1 MQLYSFF
8 NSSTSYRVR
17 ISLALKGLPA
27 DYHGVNIRT
36 GEHRAADY
44 AALNAARVVPTL
56 VDGDFTLGQSMA
68 ILDYLDQRHPEP
80 RLIPLEP
87 RLRARVLELANVIA
101 CDMHPV
107 NNLRILK
114 YLQGP
119 LALSAAQ
126 KDAWYAHWAA
136 EGFEAVERLL
146 ARHGGEGEGEG
157 EGGQGP
163 WCFGAAPTL
172 ADVCLVPQVANALRA
187 GCDLTPYARVMA
199 VHAHAEQ
206 HPAFIAARP
215 QAQPDYQ
222 P

>member
-17 ISLALKGLPA
+17 IALALKGLPA

-44 AALNAARVVPTL
+44 AELNAARVVPTL
-56 VDGDFTLGQSMA
+56 VDGDFALGQSMA

-146 ARHGGEGEGEG
+146 ERHGGTG
-157 EGGQGP
+157 EGGKGP

>member
-17 ISLALKGLPA
+17 IALALKGLSA

-36 GEHRAADY
+36 GEHRVEDY
-44 AALNAARVVPTL
+44 AELNPARAVPTL
-56 VDGDFTLGQSMA
+56 VDGDFALGQSLA
-68 ILDYLDQRHPEP
+68 IIDYLDQIHPAP
-80 RLIPLEP
+80 RLVPLEP
-87 RLRARVLELANVIA
+87 RLRARVLELACVVA

-126 KDAWYAHWAA
+126 KDAWYAHWVA
-136 EGFEAVERLL
+136 EGFDAVERLL
-146 ARHGGEGEGEG
+146 AGRGGD
-157 EGGQGP
+157 GGSGSGP
-163 WCFGAAPTL
+163 WCFGEQPTL
-172 ADVCLVPQVANALRA
+172 ADVCLVPQVANAQRA
-187 GCDLTPYARVMA
+187 GCDLSPYVRTLA
-199 VHAHAEQ
+199 VYAHAQQ

-215 QAQPDYQ
+215 QTQPDYQ

>member
-17 ISLALKGLPA
+17 IALALKGLPA
-27 DYHGVNIRT
+27 AYHGVNIRT

-44 AALNAARVVPTL
+44 AGLNAARVVPTL
-56 VDGDFTLGQSMA
+56 MDGDFALGQSMA

-87 RLRARVLELANVIA
+87 GLRARVLELANVIA

-146 ARHGGEGEGEG
+146 ARHGGEG
-157 EGGQGP
+157 P
-163 WCFGAAPTL
+163 WCFGDAPTL

-187 GCDLTPYARVMA
+187 GCDLAPYQRVRA
-199 VHAHAEQ
+199 VHAHAQQ

>member
-17 ISLALKGLPA
+17 IALALKGLDA
-27 DYHGVNIRT
+27 QYHGVDIRA
-36 GEHRAADY
+36 GAHRAGDY
-44 AALNAARVVPTL
+44 AGLNPSRSVPTL
-56 VDGDFTLGQSMA
+56 VDDGFALGQSMA
-68 ILDYLDQRHPEP
+68 ILDYLDQRVPEP

-87 RLRARVLELANVIA
+87 RLRARVLELAHAIA

-119 LALSAAQ
+119 LGLTAAQ
-126 KDAWYAHWAA
+126 KDAWYAHWVA
-136 EGFEAVERLL
+136 EGFTAVERLL
-146 ARHGGEGEGEG
+146 ERDGH
-157 EGGQGP
+157 GP
-163 WCFGAAPTL
+163 WCFGDQPTA

-187 GCDLTPYARVMA
+187 GCDLAPYARVMA
-199 VHAHAEQ
+199 VHAHAGG

-215 QAQPDYQ
+215 QAQPDHQ

>member
-17 ISLALKGLPA
+17 IALALKGLPA
-27 DYHGVNIRT
+27 DYRSVNIRT
-36 GEHRAADY
+36 GEHRAQDY
-44 AALNAARVVPTL
+44 AGLNPSRSVPTL
-56 VDGDFTLGQSMA
+56 VDGDFALGQSLA
-68 ILDYLDQRHPEP
+68 IIDYLDQLHPVP
-80 RLIPLEP
+80 RLLPLEP
-87 RLRARVLELANVIA
+87 RLRARVLELACVVA

-126 KDAWYAHWAA
+126 KDAWYAHWVA

-146 ARHGGEGEGEG
+146 AGRGGD
-157 EGGQGP
+157 GGGGSGP
-163 WCFGAAPTL
+163 WCFGDQPTL
-172 ADVCLVPQVANALRA
+172 ADVCLVPQVANAQRA
-187 GCDLTPYARVMA
+187 GCDLTPYVRTLA
-199 VHAHAEQ
+199 VYAHAQQ

>member
-17 ISLALKGLPA
+17 IALALKGLPA
-27 DYHGVNIRT
+27 DYHGVNIRN
-36 GEHRAADY
+36 GEHRAPGY
-44 AALNAARVVPTL
+44 AALNPSRAVPLL
-56 VDGDFTLGQSMA
+56 VDGDFALGQSMA

-87 RLRARVLELANVIA
+87 RLRARVLELAHAIA

-119 LALSAAQ
+119 LGLSAAQ

-136 EGFEAVERLL
+136 EGFEALEGLL
-146 ARHGGEGEGEG
+146 ALHGGG
-157 EGGQGP
+157 GP
-163 WCFGAAPTL
+163 WCFGSQPTA

-187 GCDLTPYARVMA
+187 GCALDAYPRVMA
-199 VHAHAEQ
+199 VRAHAQQ

-215 QAQPDYQ
+215 QEQPDHQ

>member
-17 ISLALKGLPA
+17 IALALKGLPA
-27 DYHGVNIRT
+27 DYLGVNIRT
-36 GEHRAADY
+36 GEHRAPAY
-44 AALNAARVVPTL
+44 AELNPSRAVPTL
-56 VDGDFTLGQSMA
+56 VDGDFALGQSMA

-80 RLIPLEP
+80 RLVPLEP

-146 ARHGGEGEGEG
+146 ARHGS
-157 EGGQGP
+157 GP
-163 WCFGAAPTL
+163 WCFGDEPTL

-187 GCDLTPYARVMA
+187 GCDLAPYARVMA
-199 VHAHAEQ
+199 AHAHAQQ
-206 HPAFIAARP
+206 HPAFVAARP
-215 QAQPDYQ
+215 QAQPDCT

>member
-17 ISLALKGLPA
+17 IALALKGLAA

-36 GEHRAADY
+36 GEHRTPDY
-44 AALNAARVVPTL
+44 AELNPSRAVPTL
-56 VDGDFTLGQSMA
+56 VDGDFSLGQSMA

-80 RLIPLEP
+80 RLIPTEP

-136 EGFEAVERLL
+136 EGFAAVEQLL
-146 ARHGGEGEGEG
+146 VRHGGP
-157 EGGQGP
+157 GP
-163 WCFGAAPTL
+163 WCFGDAPTL